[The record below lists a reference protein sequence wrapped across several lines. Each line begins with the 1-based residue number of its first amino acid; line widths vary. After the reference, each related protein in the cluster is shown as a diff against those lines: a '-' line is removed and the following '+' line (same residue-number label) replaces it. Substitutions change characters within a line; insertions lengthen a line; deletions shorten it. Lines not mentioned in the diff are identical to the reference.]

1 MMSEVAGASADSVGP
16 VDQPVNELGGEHAVE
31 VPADARWFVVN
42 TYSGYESKVKHNLE
56 QRIRSME
63 ASDKIFDV
71 VVPIEEIE
79 ESRHGQRR
87 KVERKMY
94 PGYVLVRMVFGDE
107 SWMVVRN
114 TPGVVNFVGSGN
126 RPTPLPPEEA
136 STIFRQMEGDA
147 PRPEI
152 RLQVGERV
160 KIIDGPFTDFFGAVD
175 EVVDDKERVRVLV
188 SFFGRDTPVELDFLQ
203 IEKSGGGA
211 VN

>member
-1 MMSEVAGASADSVGP
+1 MMAEAAGAPAESVES
-16 VDQPVNELGGEHAVE
+16 VDQPVNELDGEQSVE
-31 VPADARWFVVN
+31 VPDDARWFVVN

-79 ESRHGQRR
+79 EYRHGQRR

-136 STIFRQMEGDA
+136 STIFSQMEGDA
-147 PRPEI
+147 PRPEV

-175 EVVDDKERVRVLV
+175 EVMEDKERVRVLV

-203 IEKSGGGA
+203 IEKSGGGS
-211 VN
+211 VS